1 MTPAAVSS
9 AAARQIPFAAVLGAA
24 HGRCRVPRRNE
35 CGTQQLPVLVRIFSP
50 TQSG

>member
-9 AAARQIPFAAVLGAA
+9 TAARQIPLRLSTGGAW
-24 HGRCRVPRRNE
+24 RCRVPRRNE
-35 CGTQQLPVLVRIFSP
+35 CGTQQSALARIFTP